1 MMQDSFEENSN
12 DSIDLYQMIIWMWSQ
27 RNFLILFSSIAAI
40 ISISI
45 ALILPN
51 NYISKVTL
59 MPKDTQLDVS
69 LSGGGGGGFDFGG
82 LSSLVGLGNSTD
94 KDPNVTLAKELLVSQ
109 AFLVDF
115 VKKYDYLPELLHAKK
130 WESGSISYSAA
141 GYNSD
146 QDKLE
151 YTPSDFDIYKS
162 FLLRFTIETNRK
174 TSYSILGFEHVS
186 PFFAKELLINL
197 VKEVNNNVKSREVNR
212 AKKSI
217 IYLDDLIAE
226 TSMRD
231 LNLLLNKLKEKNL
244 KVLMLAEIDE
254 NFILDIVDPPSLP
267 TEKSKP
273 YRTLITV
280 FGTFFGF
287 LVGLFILG
295 IFRLMRY
302 EITFSLLPFR
312 FKTNQLQ
319 A

>member
-1 MMQDSFEENSN
+1 MMQDSFEENSD
-12 DSIDLYQMIIWMWSQ
+12 DSIDLYQIIIWMWSQ

-94 KDPNVTLAKELLVSQ
+94 NDPNVTLAKELLVSQ

-130 WESGSISYSAA
+130 WESGSISYSSE

-186 PFFAKELLINL
+186 PFFAKELLTNL
-197 VKEVNNNVKSREVNR
+197 VEEVNNNVKNREVNR

-217 IYLDDLIAE
+217 IYLDNLIAE

-254 NFILDIVDPPSLP
+254 YFILDIVDPPFLP

-273 YRTLITV
+273 YRALISI

-295 IFRLMRY
+295 IFRLMHY
-302 EITFSLLPFR
+302 ELIFSLPFR
-312 FKTNQLQ
+312 FRKNKLET
-319 A
+319 